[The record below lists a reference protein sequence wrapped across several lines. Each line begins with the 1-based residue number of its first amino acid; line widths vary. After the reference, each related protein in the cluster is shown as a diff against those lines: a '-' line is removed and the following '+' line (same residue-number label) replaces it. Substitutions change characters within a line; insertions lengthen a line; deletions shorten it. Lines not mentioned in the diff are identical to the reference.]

1 MNTFL
6 WILQGI
12 LAAVF
17 LMAGGMK
24 LMMPKEKLKEQMG
37 WVEEFTDTQVK
48 AIGVAE
54 VAAAVGLVL
63 WWAIDVAAVLT
74 PLSAV
79 GLVLLMVGAVMTHLR
94 RTELVPFGVMN
105 SMLAVLAL
113 IVAIGRFGDL

>member
-74 PLSAV
+74 PLSAG

-94 RTELVPFGVMN
+94 RNELVPFGVMN